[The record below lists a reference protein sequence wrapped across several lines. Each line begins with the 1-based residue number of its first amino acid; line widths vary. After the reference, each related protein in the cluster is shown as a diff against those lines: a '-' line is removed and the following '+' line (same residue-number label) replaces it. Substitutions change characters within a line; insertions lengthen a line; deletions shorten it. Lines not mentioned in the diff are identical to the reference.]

1 MPKGHYLTEVV
12 KDGIWELRAEGL
24 SDREIGRR
32 LGLPRGSVSNHL
44 ARTGGIRPRARRRPE
59 RCLSLQEREEISRG
73 IARGHSARAIAR
85 ALGRS
90 HTTITREI
98 NRCGGQRRYRAH
110 AAEREAW
117 RRSRR
122 PRPTKLELCPDLRR
136 AVSERLQDDHSP
148 EQIAGWLR
156 LRYPDN
162 EAMHVSH
169 ETIYRALYVQAR
181 GTLRRELT
189 RHLRRG
195 RPRRYARSQ
204 SSKGL
209 RQGKLTGMVM
219 ISERPPEVDSRAV
232 PGHWEGDL
240 LLGGRTSAIA
250 TLVER
255 QTRYLQL
262 VALPEGTEA
271 ERVCEALAASITTL
285 PAQLRRSLT
294 WDQGHEMSEHRR
306 FSVETGVEVYFCDPR
321 SPWQRGS
328 NENTNGLLRQYFPRG
343 ESLAGVGQEG
353 LDEVA
358 ARLNGRPRKTLG
370 FRTPA
375 EKLAELI
382 DRLNRAPSAELAS
395 AYGLRSTAPG
405 TRWEDARRQGWCSD
419 RLRSRANAALT
430 PAGGPLSP
438 LPRRSSRASSRQM
451 SPVRTRIADNRAA
464 ATEQRL
470 LLRAAATQMRGLH
483 DATEDRSHVLP
494 DSSRGRGRSRRRARL
509 RGGLR
514 PGRAEE
520 RRDDRRRRESG
531 LRHLRAGG
539 RLD

>member
-1 MPKGHYLTEVV
+1 MPKGHYLTEAV
-12 KDGIWELRAEGL
+12 KDAIWELRAEGL

-32 LGLPRGSVSNHL
+32 AGLPRGSVSNHL

-162 EAMHVSH
+162 EAMHLSH

-195 RPRRYARSQ
+195 RSRRYARSQ
-204 SSKGL
+204 SSKGQG
-209 RQGKLTGMVM
+209 QGKLTGMVM

-240 LLGGRTSAIA
+240 LMGGRTSAIA

-255 QTRYLQL
+255 QTRYCQL

-294 WDQGHEMSEHRR
+294 WDQGQEMSEHRR

-358 ARLNGRPRKTLG
+358 AKLNGRPRKTLG

-382 DRLNRAPSAELAS
+382 DGLNRAAE
-395 AYGLRSTAPG
+395 R
-405 TRWEDARRQGWCSD
+405 
-419 RLRSRANAALT
+419 
-430 PAGGPLSP
+430 
-438 LPRRSSRASSRQM
+438 
-451 SPVRTRIADNRAA
+451 
-464 ATEQRL
+464 
-470 LLRAAATQMRGLH
+470 
-483 DATEDRSHVLP
+483 
-494 DSSRGRGRSRRRARL
+494 
-509 RGGLR
+509 
-514 PGRAEE
+514 
-520 RRDDRRRRESG
+520 
-531 LRHLRAGG
+531 
-539 RLD
+539 